1 MYYDNDVCQKG
12 EKIMNEILQ
21 SLNPMQ
27 KKAVETTE
35 GPLLLL
41 AGAGSGKTRV
51 ITARIAYLIEKG
63 VRPFNIMAITFTNK
77 AAREMKERVC
87 AATQQGSD
95 VWVSTFHSTC
105 VKILRRTIDHIGYS
119 NNFTIYDADDSER
132 LIKQIIRSMNVN
144 EKMFTAKSVMYEI
157 SNQKNE
163 LVDPETFA
171 KEAAGDMRF
180 EKIAEIYAVYQAHLK
195 ANNALDF
202 DDLIFKMVEVF
213 KNYPDI
219 LEKYQDRFRYIM
231 VDEYQDTNH
240 AQYVLVKLLSSK
252 YENLCVVGD
261 DDQSIYGWRGADIRN
276 ILDFEKDHKDTTVI
290 KLEQNYR
297 STKPIL
303 DAANTVI
310 KNNFNRKEKNLWT
323 EKKEGEEITFH
334 ILDSDL
340 KEADFISSQI
350 AEAVK
355 NGASYNDFAILY
367 RANALSRVIEENLVK
382 KSIPY
387 KLFGGINFYGRREIR
402 DILAYL
408 KFINNPD
415 DDIALRR
422 IINVPKRGIG
432 NATVDK
438 AAVFAQA
445 NEITLYEAL
454 CNIDEIDEL
463 KTRAK
468 KIKEFTELM
477 SEFTE
482 YEKRHSVS
490 EFIDEIIEKTGYVEE
505 LKIEGTE
512 EAKSRIENI
521 QELISKAV
529 EFEKGNDDARLSSFL
544 EDVSLIAD
552 IDALNENEDTVSLM
566 TLHSAKGL
574 EFPTVFIAAF
584 EDGIF
589 PSYRCVMDTDPNA
602 MEEERRLCYVGI
614 TRARNKLYLT
624 AARSRLHNGK
634 YISNSKSRFVKELE
648 DKVKEVI
655 PEAIKFD
662 KPQHAT
668 YKPMPKY
675 VGSPKTYSNNIP
687 EPSAGKPDFGIG
699 DKVRQIKYGIG
710 TVKEI
715 NNAGADYEVT
725 VEFEGVGTK
734 KFMAHL
740 SKLKKVEE

>member
-1 MYYDNDVCQKG
+1 
-12 EKIMNEILQ
+12 MNEILQ

-27 KKAVETTE
+27 KKAVQTTD

-63 VRPFNIMAITFTNK
+63 IRPFNIMAITFTNK

-87 AATQQGSD
+87 AAAKQGSD

-105 VKILRRTIDHIGYS
+105 VKILRRTIDNIGYS
-119 NNFTIYDADDSER
+119 NNFTIYDAEDSER
-132 LIKQIIRSMNVN
+132 LIKQIIKAMNLN
-144 EKMFTAKSVMYEI
+144 EKMFTAKSIMYEI

-163 LVDPETFA
+163 LVDPATYA
-171 KEAAGDMRF
+171 KEAAGDMRL
-180 EKIAEIYAVYQAHLK
+180 EKIAQVYAAYQSQLR

-202 DDLIFKMVEVF
+202 DDLIFKTVEVF
-213 KNYPDI
+213 KNYPDV
-219 LEKYQDRFRYIM
+219 LEKYQDRFKYIM

-240 AQYVLVKLLSSK
+240 AQYVFVKLLSSK

-261 DDQSIYGWRGADIRN
+261 DDQSIYGWIGADIRN
-276 ILDFEKDHKDTTVI
+276 ILDFEKDHKDTAVI

-323 EKKEGEEITFH
+323 EKEDGEEITFH
-334 ILDSDL
+334 VLDSDQ

-350 AEAVK
+350 IEAVNK
-355 NGASYNDFAILY
+355 GASYNDFAILY
-367 RANALSRVIEENLVK
+367 RANALSRVIEENFVK

-387 KLFGGINFYGRREIR
+387 KLFGGVNFYGRREIR

-415 DDIALRR
+415 DDMALRR

-432 NATVDK
+432 TTTVEK
-438 AAVFAQA
+438 TAVFAQA
-445 NEITLYEAL
+445 NEISLYEAL
-454 CNIDEIDEL
+454 CNIDDIDEL

-468 KIKEFTELM
+468 KIKEFTSLIA
-477 SEFTE
+477 EFTE
-482 YEKRHSVS
+482 YEKSHSVS
-490 EFIDEIIEKTGYVEE
+490 EFIDEILDKTEYIEE
-505 LKIEGTE
+505 LKLENTE
-512 EAKSRIENI
+512 EATSRIENI

-529 EFEKGNDDARLSSFL
+529 EFEKGNEDARLSSFL
-544 EDVSLIAD
+544 EDVSLISE
-552 IDALNENEDTVSLM
+552 IDSLDENEDTVSLM

-584 EDGIF
+584 EEGIF
-589 PSYRCVMDTDPNA
+589 PSYRCVMDPDPNS

-634 YISNSKSRFVKELE
+634 YISNSPSRFVKELGNN
-648 DKVKEVI
+648 VKEVL

-662 KPQHAT
+662 KPHHAT

-675 VGSPKTYSNNIP
+675 VGSPKSYANNIP
-687 EPSAGKPDFGIG
+687 APAQDKPDFEVG
-699 DKVRQIKYGIG
+699 DKVRQIKYGVG

-725 VEFEGVGTK
+725 IEFEGVGLK

-740 SKLKKVEE
+740 SKLKKVAE